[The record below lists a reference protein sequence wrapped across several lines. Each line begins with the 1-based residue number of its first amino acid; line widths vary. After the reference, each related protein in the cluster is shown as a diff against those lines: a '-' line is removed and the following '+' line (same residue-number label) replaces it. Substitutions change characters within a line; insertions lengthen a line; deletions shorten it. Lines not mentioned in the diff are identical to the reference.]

1 MNQMGSSHTA
11 LGAFRRCRL
20 VGTGVFVLLLLLV
33 AGERRLAEV
42 HFNLRSSQ
50 PTLEH
55 ADALDG
61 DEIRIR
67 LIVLN
72 DDQPPSLADVGRAL
86 VSAVVP
92 VRTPLPS
99 RVLLGRPVPRGP
111 PSRAT
116 SAA

>member
-1 MNQMGSSHTA
+1 MIEMGFSDTA
-11 LGAFRRCRL
+11 LGALRRRRL
-20 VGTGVFVLLLLLV
+20 DGALLFVLLLLLV
-33 AGERRLAEV
+33 AGERRLAEA

-55 ADALDG
+55 AEALDG

-72 DDQPPSLADVGRAL
+72 DDQRPSVADVGRAL
-86 VSAVVP
+86 ASAVVP
-92 VRTPLPS
+92 VHTPLPTLIS
-99 RVLLGRPVPRGP
+99 PGRPAPRGP

>member
-1 MNQMGSSHTA
+1 MNEMGPSDTA
-11 LGAFRRCRL
+11 LGAFRRCR
-20 VGTGVFVLLLLLV
+20 VGGAGVFVVLLLLV
-33 AGERRLAEV
+33 AGERRLAEA

-61 DEIRIR
+61 DEIRVR

-99 RVLLGRPVPRGP
+99 PVALGRPVPRGP
-111 PSRAT
+111 PARAT